1 MRNFCPLFSSRP
13 DVYRATL
20 SCKHTRDA
28 PPWNPQKLMDDVAA
42 ELEVLARERAWFARH
57 AEQVMASVAKQLAA
71 SVAPWTRHAAAFP
84 GNAARPLSPVAG
96 GDESVAGVSPAV
108 AAVPKSTALSLDD
121 ILKQA
126 RAPKSAGGGGTTQQR
141 AAKKEKEKER
151 EKHQQSEE
159 DKMISFRSADQTFSG
174 FVVIQGYNCVD
185 AELKVLFAANHRGTS
200 GSAELEI
207 RASRPWRLA
216 QLQNAGFLVGR
227 ACEHLEKKELAAAL
241 EQLRAAQDELMRPSA
256 RVFPADPRV
265 FHPRLPGELFVEF
278 LIVDHMLQANAVL
291 VRPASGVKFQ
301 PPIPLSLAEV
311 RAGDVMGSAPGKAVE
326 VLEATRVVCPLPAVA
341 VVAEALQRAVGQLLD
356 VQNNSVALQ

>member
-1 MRNFCPLFSSRP
+1 M
-13 DVYRATL
+13 A
-20 SCKHTRDA
+20 
-28 PPWNPQKLMDDVAA
+28 DDVAA
-42 ELEVLARERAWFARH
+42 ELEVLSRERAWFARH

-71 SVAPWTRHAAAFP
+71 SVAPWTRHAALP
-84 GNAARPLSPVAG
+84 GNAAGPLSPVSG
-96 GDESVAGVSPAV
+96 GDESAGALPAA

-126 RAPKSAGGGGTTQQR
+126 RAPKGGSGTTQQR
-141 AAKKEKEKER
+141 AAKKEKEKEG

-159 DKMISFRSADQTFSG
+159 DKMISFRSADLTFSG

-216 QLQNAGFLVGR
+216 QLQNVGFLVGR
-227 ACEHLEKKELAAAL
+227 ACEHLEKKEMAAAL

-291 VRPASGVKFQ
+291 VRPASGAKFQ
-301 PPIPLSLAEV
+301 PPIPLSLADV
-311 RAGDVMGSAPGKAVE
+311 RAGDVIGSAPGKAVE

-341 VVAEALQRAVGQLLD
+341 AVAEALQRAVGQLLD